1 MYTDEVLGDKIIG
14 SERDVT
20 DASVLTKLDV

>member
-1 MYTDEVLGDKIIG
+1 MYTDEVLGDRIIG
-14 SERDVT
+14 SEGDVR